1 MKKIKEKN
9 NHLLVSNVFF
19 YRLETLER
27 SRSLLRIITFPM
39 SYRPNCVYRLAVY
52 LLLEQLVCFHQVFE
66 AVAVAI
72 NNMKDIKLTEW
83 FKLNLTDETARE
95 FYYWK
100 ISIYYVFNS
109 RTTTWQKRKRIANVV
124 LRMYTVSIK
133 QSKMYCLHLLLVDV
147 K

>member
-9 NHLLVSNVFF
+9 NHSLVWNVFF
-19 YRLETLER
+19 YRLETLKR
-27 SRSLLRIITFPM
+27 SRSLLENSYIPYVLPSKLCLSPSSLPFARTVGVFP
-39 SYRPNCVYRLAVY
+39 SR
-52 LLLEQLVCFHQVFE
+52 FE

-95 FYYWK
+95 LYYWK
-100 ISIYYVFNS
+100 IPIYYVFNS
-109 RTTTWQKRKRIANVV
+109 RTTTWQKRKRIAKVV
-124 LRMYTVSIK
+124 FGMYTVSIK
-133 QSKMYCLHLLLVDV
+133 QSKRYCLHLLLVDV